1 MMEEENNKVINVII
15 RAVDTD
21 ETQWVMGE
29 DLHFEI
35 SQGLTIREVAEKI
48 KEEKS
53 KVGLAVSVSR
63 MVMYVVPS
71 SQPIPATK

>member
-1 MMEEENNKVINVII
+1 MINVII